1 MKKKLALG
9 LVTCLGAIIGT
20 KEASKNVSAELG
32 SWGASQVTSNNH
44 VINGAA
50 GAAGAYAGAW
60 LGAIYGSALGPVG
73 TIGGAII
80 GAGVGAL

>member
-9 LVTCLGAIIGT
+9 LVTCFGAIIGT

-32 SWGASQVTSNNH
+32 SWGVSQVTSNNH
-44 VINGAA
+44 VIN